1 MSQATYDQ
9 ECRFDQH
16 LGWYQSC
23 LLDGE
28 EIAKLFFKPDR
39 APTNG
44 SIEGGWDV
52 YCHDDAVEQTV
63 RAHVRHQPYSSMP
76 VAAAA
81 VLAGYNDHCRSGP
94 SDDDL
99 DPGE

>member
-1 MSQATYDQ
+1 MSEATYDQ
-9 ECRFDQH
+9 ECSFEQH

-39 APTNG
+39 MTANG
-44 SIEGGWDV
+44 SVVGGWDV
-52 YCHDDAVEQTV
+52 YCHDDRLEKTV
-63 RAHVRHQPYSSMP
+63 RTHVRQQPYSSMP

-81 VLAGYNDHCRSGP
+81 VLAGYNDHSTSGP
-94 SDDDL
+94 SDDL
-99 DPGE
+99 VPEE